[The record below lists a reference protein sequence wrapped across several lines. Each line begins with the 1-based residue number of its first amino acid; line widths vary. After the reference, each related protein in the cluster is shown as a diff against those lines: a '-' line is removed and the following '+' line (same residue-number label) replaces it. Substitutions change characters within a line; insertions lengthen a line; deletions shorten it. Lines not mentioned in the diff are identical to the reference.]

1 MPDNGK
7 SAIGLDANLAAAIG
21 YPITILAIIC
31 LIMDKENKFVK
42 FHAIQSIIYFVGMF
56 VVFVSLGIL
65 LAILTMISTVFAA
78 FALIYPLLGL
88 AFLAG
93 LIFAAVKAYGGDQ
106 FKLPVI
112 GDMAEK
118 FAAK

>member
-21 YPITILAIIC
+21 YPVTILAIVC
-31 LIMDKENKFVK
+31 LIMDKENRFVK
-42 FHAIQSIIYFVGMF
+42 FHAIQSIILCVAMF

-65 LAILTMISTVFAA
+65 LAILTMISSAFAA
-78 FALIYPLLGL
+78 FTLVYPLLGL

-93 LIFAAVKAYGGDQ
+93 LIFAAVKAYGGEQ

-112 GDMAEK
+112 GNMAEK
-118 FAAK
+118 FASK